1 MSFRI
6 IQLENL
12 PVKIISDSDSI
23 RMAFKDVYI
32 SKTMDDAEEK
42 TLWKQDGE
50 ILLDNVKKN
59 KLAGFQNEIIQG
71 ISISYD
77 FYTYKNILIL
87 PFEKKGNIY
96 ITIKFNKIDN
106 EINIECELINI
117 LLRDQPRYVRHIKKT
132 E

>member
-59 KLAGFQNEIIQG
+59 KLEEYQDEKISEI
-71 ISISYD
+71 SVSYD
-77 FYTYKNILIL
+77 FYTYKNMLIL
-87 PFEKKGNIY
+87 PFEKKGDIY
-96 ITIKFNKIDN
+96 ITIKFNKMDY

-117 LLRDQPRYVRHIKKT
+117 LLRDKPKYVRHIKKT

>member
-59 KLAGFQNEIIQG
+59 KLAGFQNEIIQE

-117 LLRDQPRYVRHIKKT
+117 LLRDQPKYVRHIKKT

>member
-6 IQLENL
+6 IQLEDL
-12 PVKIISDSDSI
+12 PVKIISESDSI
-23 RMAFKDVYI
+23 RMAFIDAYI
-32 SKTMDDAEEK
+32 RKTMDDAEEK

-50 ILLDNVKKN
+50 ILLKKVRKN
-59 KLAGFQNEIIQG
+59 KLEEYKDEKISE

-77 FYTYKNILIL
+77 FYTYKNMLIL
-87 PFEKKGNIY
+87 PFEKKGDIY
-96 ITIKFNKIDN
+96 ITIKFNKMDY

-117 LLRDQPRYVRHIKKT
+117 LLRDKPKYVRHIKKT

>member
-117 LLRDQPRYVRHIKKT
+117 LLRDQPKYVRHIKKT

>member
-6 IQLENL
+6 IQLEDL
-12 PVKIISDSDSI
+12 PVKLINEACSV
-23 RMAFKDVYI
+23 RMAFADAYI
-32 SKTMDDAEEK
+32 RKTMDDAEQK

-50 ILLDNVKKN
+50 IILQNVKKN
-59 KLAGFQNEIIQG
+59 NLKDLQDEIISK

-77 FYTYKNILIL
+77 FYTYKNMLIL
-87 PFEKKGNIY
+87 PFEKKGDIH

-117 LLRDQPRYVRHIKKT
+117 LLKNEPKYVRHIKKT

>member
-6 IQLENL
+6 IQLEDL
-12 PVKIISDSDSI
+12 PVKIVSESDSI
-23 RMAFKDVYI
+23 RMAFINAYI
-32 SKTMDDAEEK
+32 RKTMDDAEEK

-50 ILLDNVKKN
+50 ILLKKVKKN
-59 KLAGFQNEIIQG
+59 KLEEYQDEKISE

-77 FYTYKNILIL
+77 FYTYKNMLIL
-87 PFEKKGNIY
+87 PFEKKGDIY
-96 ITIKFNKIDN
+96 ITIKFNKMAN

-117 LLRDQPRYVRHIKKT
+117 LLRDKPKYVRHIKKT

>member
-50 ILLDNVKKN
+50 ILLKKVKKN
-59 KLAGFQNEIIQG
+59 KLEEYQDEKISEI
-71 ISISYD
+71 SVSYD
-77 FYTYKNILIL
+77 FYTYKNMLIL
-87 PFEKKGNIY
+87 PFEKKGDIY
-96 ITIKFNKIDN
+96 ITIKFNKMDY

-117 LLRDQPRYVRHIKKT
+117 LLRDKPKYVRHIKKT

>member
-6 IQLENL
+6 IQLEDL
-12 PVKIISDSDSI
+12 PVKIVSESDSI
-23 RMAFKDVYI
+23 RMAFINAYI
-32 SKTMDDAEEK
+32 RKTMDDAEEK

-50 ILLDNVKKN
+50 ILLKKVKKN
-59 KLAGFQNEIIQG
+59 KLEEYQDEKISE

-77 FYTYKNILIL
+77 FYTYKNMLIL
-87 PFEKKGNIY
+87 PFEKKGDIY
-96 ITIKFNKIDN
+96 ITIKFNKMDY

-117 LLRDQPRYVRHIKKT
+117 LLRDKPKYVRHIKKT